1 MTGKSQSLGFCHPE
15 SSFRDVC
22 FSTSLWLSG
31 GHSRFCG
38 ASGANGA
45 GGTERWLPGLV
56 IFWGRGAGLATGPFR
71 VHICLLGAL
80 PKLGRPVQLPGLRLQ
95 LGAWLAGFLCDA
107 NEGCGRRPG
116 SSAFVLGLSLLE
128 GPQRET
134 RGPPQTQVA
143 LISRLS
149 LTLMA
154 ASALRVWTEIGKG
167 WGSECGPVPLPVSSG
182 ES

>member
-1 MTGKSQSLGFCHPE
+1 MLLRLPLAFWWPQQVLWGKWGQ
-15 SSFRDVC
+15 
-22 FSTSLWLSG
+22 
-31 GHSRFCG
+31 
-38 ASGANGA
+38 
-45 GGTERWLPGLV
+45 
-56 IFWGRGAGLATGPFR
+56 WGRRDRAVVAWLGYFLGEGAGLATGPFR
-71 VHICLLGAL
+71 VHICLLGAR

-134 RGPPQTQVA
+134 RGPPQTQVS

-167 WGSECGPVPLPVSSG
+167 WGS
-182 ES
+182 